1 MEILGILKQTF
12 SIIIFVIV
20 MMLVIE
26 YITLKTKHKNF
37 NTTKNAWLKIIMA
50 AMLGAI
56 PGCLGAFAVVSM
68 YVHKSIGLAALVAA
82 LIATSGDE
90 TFIMF
95 SSIPKEAAFITIF
108 IFVIAILAGFIIKAL
123 NLDKNYSG
131 KKMHI
136 DLHKE
141 DTNCVCFQPTT
152 ILSQLRNIIWERA
165 IIILAGVV
173 FSAVLILS
181 SVHAHGHAHDAG
193 GSSWGWEKITFLIV
207 TAVGLIISVTVPD
220 HFVKKHIW
228 NHIIKKHFIKL
239 FLWTF
244 GAFVVLHVLNNYI
257 DVESWI
263 KTNIYII
270 MIIAVLI
277 GMIPESGPHI
287 IFITLFMTGVIPIS
301 VLIANSIV
309 QDGHGAIPLLAES
322 QKSFLIA
329 KGINLIVGLAV
340 GYSMLLLGF

>member
-56 PGCLGAFAVVSM
+56 PGCLG
-68 YVHKSIGLAALVAA
+68 
-82 LIATSGDE
+82 
-90 TFIMF
+90 
-95 SSIPKEAAFITIF
+95 
-108 IFVIAILAGFIIKAL
+108 AGFIIKAL